1 MLLVCKLKRL
11 AAVATS
17 LCVYIFEYYAQL
29 RYPRLSESRVAP
41 PPCIDHL
48 YHIVCILLVYVCKD
62 NAFLLICKSFAR
74 YFLKMKYFTVKCALL
89 SCVGAFIIIW
99 EKRGHTPKQAKAT
112 RSPMLLGVFS
122 MMQYSPDSVKSTVIR
137 MDDEPY
143 FWALNGM
150 VW

>member
-62 NAFLLICKSFAR
+62 NAFLLICKSFVC
-74 YFLKMKYFTVKCALL
+74 YFLKMKYFTVKYAL
-89 SCVGAFIIIW
+89 SVMRRRVHNYMGKTWSHTEAGQGYTVSNVVG
-99 EKRGHTPKQAKAT
+99 R
-112 RSPMLLGVFS
+112 V
-122 MMQYSPDSVKSTVIR
+122 
-137 MDDEPY
+137 
-143 FWALNGM
+143 
-150 VW
+150 

>member
-74 YFLKMKYFTVKCALL
+74 YFLKMKYFTVKYAL
-89 SCVGAFIIIW
+89 SVMRRRVHNYMGKTWSHTEAVQSAMVVYYVDRI
-99 EKRGHTPKQAKAT
+99 EKYT
-112 RSPMLLGVFS
+112 VFARFG
-122 MMQYSPDSVKSTVIR
+122 QVDGNQ
-137 MDDEPY
+137 E
-143 FWALNGM
+143 
-150 VW
+150 